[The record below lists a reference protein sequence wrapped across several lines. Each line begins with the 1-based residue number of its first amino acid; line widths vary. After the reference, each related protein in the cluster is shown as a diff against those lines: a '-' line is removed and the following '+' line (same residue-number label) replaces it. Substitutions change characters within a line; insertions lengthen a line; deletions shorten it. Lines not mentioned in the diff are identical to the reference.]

1 MRGQALVPLTGPGLR
16 GGFHE
21 VPLQLTD
28 AGMVPEQVLLRL
40 IKLLYRGKS
49 RRETKCGEGEG
60 AGKRAPGIWS
70 TGKTKRGKKYEVKIK
85 SWMGREREDKGYVR
99 SWERLT
105 NRRE

>member
-1 MRGQALVPLTGPGLR
+1 MCGQALVPLTGPGLW

-40 IKLLYRGKS
+40 IELLYGGKS
-49 RRETKCGEGEG
+49 RGETKCGEGEG
-60 AGKRAPGIWS
+60 GKEGARNLEHGNN
-70 TGKTKRGKKYEVKIK
+70 KRGKKYKVKIK
-85 SWMGREREDKGYVR
+85 SWMGREREDKGYVC